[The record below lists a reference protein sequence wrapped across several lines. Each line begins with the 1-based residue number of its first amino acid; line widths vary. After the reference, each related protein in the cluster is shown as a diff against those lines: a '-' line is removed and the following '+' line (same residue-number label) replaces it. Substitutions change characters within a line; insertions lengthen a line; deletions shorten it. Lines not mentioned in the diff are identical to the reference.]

1 MDDNAITFS
10 SLNDF
15 IFCPA
20 SIYFHNI
27 YGTQMTMTYQK
38 SPQIKGSDAH
48 NAIDNQCY
56 SSRKNV
62 LQAMACYCEKYN
74 LVGKIDLFDI
84 DTGVLTERKNL
95 IKTIYDGYLFQLYAQ
110 YFALTEMGYDVKTIR
125 FYSYSD
131 NKVYVQ
137 KLPKDNPEMLSK
149 FENTINEMRPMDL
162 SNFYQTNADKC
173 RNCIYEPACDRSL
186 V

>member
-27 YGTQMTMTYQK
+27 YGSQMTLTYQK

-48 NAIDNQCY
+48 KSIDNQCY
-56 SSRKNV
+56 SSKKNV
-62 LQAMACYCEKYN
+62 LQAMSCYCEKYN

-95 IKTIYDGYLFQLYAQ
+95 IKNIYDGYLFQLYAQ

-149 FENTINEMRPMDL
+149 FENTINEMRTMDL